1 MKAEHRPW
9 YCSNQ
14 LRQSTKKYVLVDDDD
29 IIDKVKSERWVLG
42 RRQQQALEE
51 DEQDAAKCEEAR
63 DRVIK
68 WCAIHNP
75 RSKWESW

>member
-1 MKAEHRPW
+1 MI
-9 YCSNQ
+9 
-14 LRQSTKKYVLVDDDD
+14 V
-29 IIDKVKSERWVLG
+29 KVKDERWVLG